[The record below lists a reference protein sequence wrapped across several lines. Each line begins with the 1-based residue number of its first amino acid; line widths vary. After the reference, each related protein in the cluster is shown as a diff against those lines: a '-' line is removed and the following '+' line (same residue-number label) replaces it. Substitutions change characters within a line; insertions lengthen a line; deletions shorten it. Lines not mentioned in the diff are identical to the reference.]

1 MGKGF
6 CSSARKGNASG
17 RRLTG
22 GAGLHTKPT
31 TDEVLVM
38 DTLFIRLLA
47 QKGDWGL

>member
-1 MGKGF
+1 MGNDS

-17 RRLTG
+17 GRLTG

-38 DTLFIRLLA
+38 DIPIDPTVSA
-47 QKGDWGL
+47 EG